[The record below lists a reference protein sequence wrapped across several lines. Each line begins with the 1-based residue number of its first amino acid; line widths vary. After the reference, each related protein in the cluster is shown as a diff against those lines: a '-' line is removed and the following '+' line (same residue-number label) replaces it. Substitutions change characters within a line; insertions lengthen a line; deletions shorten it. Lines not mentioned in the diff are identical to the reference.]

1 MILKPFLAFILGGF
15 ICAIAQI
22 LIDKTKL
29 TPARILVCFVVFGTF
44 LGAIGLYEPIFEIFG
59 CGISIPLIG
68 FGGNIAKGVSEAV
81 EKHGFLGALE
91 GAFTAS
97 SAGVAS
103 TYDAMDEAMC
113 CVRGGAPMSAA
124 CKKRVK

>member
-44 LGAIGLYEPIFEIFG
+44 LGAVGLYEPIFEIFG

-68 FGGNIAKGVSEAV
+68 FGGNIAAGVKDAIDNE
-81 EKHGFLGALE
+81 GFLGILK
-91 GAFTAS
+91 GSLTAS
-97 SAGVAS
+97 SAGLTVALLS
-103 TYDAMDEAMC
+103 
-113 CVRGGAPMSAA
+113 GLLSALFS
-124 CKKRVK
+124 KGKSKNL